1 MLFFLCIFFFN
12 MLLTYVDVPPEYK
25 LEIRTNIRSTARPPT
40 PRAVQTGL
48 LGECARH
55 SISVINAG
63 CHVRAWGVS
72 KKDKYR
78 GPIVLAFCF
87 INCVAR
93 SCLTSSSSAAQPA
106 RACLLAVDFLKLM
119 MC

>member
-72 KKDKYR
+72 KKNISR
-78 GPIVLAFCF
+78 
-87 INCVAR
+87 
-93 SCLTSSSSAAQPA
+93 PA
-106 RACLLAVDFLKLM
+106 RACLLLHQLCVPLVLDFFFFSSAACSCLPS
-119 MC
+119 CR